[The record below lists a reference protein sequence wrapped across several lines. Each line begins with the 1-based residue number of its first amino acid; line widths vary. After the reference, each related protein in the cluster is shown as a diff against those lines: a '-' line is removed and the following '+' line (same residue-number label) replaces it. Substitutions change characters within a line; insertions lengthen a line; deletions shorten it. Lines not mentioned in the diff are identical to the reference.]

1 MQDLSIVALANALDK
16 LSKPLKPNLTPGT
29 HKVDETITVR
39 ITGTITKGE
48 DVEYTPT
55 AEIPIL
61 PVLAILIEKSGAV
74 GMNLANMIQEAMTE
88 ALLYGKDRENDE
100 GERLPNQTS
109 RQAIEARLKDLTAT
123 MERVRRVTGEL
134 PLKTK
139 SGGTRCKVTIE
150 EAKFADSEAA

>member
-1 MQDLSIVALANALDK
+1 MKALSIVALANALDK

-48 DVEYTPT
+48 DVDYRPT

-88 ALLYGKDRENDE
+88 ALLYGKDRNVD
-100 GERLPNQTS
+100 GERLPDQTS
-109 RQAIEARLKDLTAT
+109 RQAIEARLKDLEAT

-150 EAKFADSEAA
+150 EAKFVVAEAA